1 MAKSTMPSLDRLLAA
16 ATARLRMRDAAWG
29 LARLALP
36 LGLLLAALGIV
47 GIRRLGLPPEVLWA
61 CALPMPTVLAWAWL
75 RPRSR
80 RVVARLLD
88 RHHDLDD
95 QLGSALEL
103 GAGPSSGR
111 KPVDP
116 RTDLI
121 AQLVRE
127 RAEALSGTVDP
138 RPAVPVR
145 VPGPRALD
153 GVALAML
160 GLAMLVPEPTADL
173 MATWTRELP
182 RSGAGA
188 RARVGLDLALADPLR
203 QSLRELKKDDDKPAK
218 IAEQILEVLDALER
232 GDIDRALA
240 LEKLEELEKQLAD
253 AEAELQ
259 EELREDP
266 ATLAEAVE
274 DIAAALQEEELTA
287 EAGKAL
293 DQGDGD
299 KAEAE
304 LNDAGEQADAEPQSD
319 EQLKAALEKAEKK
332 LAEHQDKRESSE
344 TAKQL
349 DEAERRLR
357 KEEKKKPENKEAA
370 EEQERRLKKMKEK
383 VEELR
388 RQHEREMAAQKK
400 VEELRRGAKQTAKSK
415 AGSQERKREL
425 QKLSRGMKEASR
437 TARSSRRMQGA
448 RDSLEEAKTFVRRAG
463 QSGQGEDKRRQQ
475 FKKFNQ
481 AASGKDGKE
490 GKEGKDG
497 KGKGKG
503 KSTLLVEGQVGEGDP
518 SHMMEMEGQDSQGGQ
533 DGEGQ
538 GGQDGQDSQG
548 DQGDGE
554 GDQGDQGDGQNPGN
568 TDSQAPSDG
577 IGEGSTD
584 PLADPTDMK
593 SHTKDV
599 RVKAKHGRGVS
610 KAEILQDASQ
620 NGFATEPY
628 RNMYKQYRDFAQ
640 SAIDS
645 DAFPAAQRRLVKRY
659 LQMIQGR

>member
-1 MAKSTMPSLDRLLAA
+1 MAERTTPTLDRLLAA
-16 ATARLRMRDAAWG
+16 AMGRLRLRDAAWG
-29 LARLALP
+29 LARVALP
-36 LGLLLAALGIV
+36 LGLLLAALAIV
-47 GIRRLGLPPEVLWA
+47 GIRRLGLPPLVLWS
-61 CALPMPTVLAWAWL
+61 CALPVPIVLAWAWL
-75 RPRSR
+75 RPRSPR
-80 RVVARLLD
+80 RVARLLD
-88 RHHDLDD
+88 EHHALHD

-103 GAGPSSGR
+103 GTPS
-111 KPVDP
+111 KTPLDP
-116 RTDLI
+116 RTTAI
-121 AQLVRE
+121 AELVRA
-127 RAEALSGTVDP
+127 RAEALAGTVDP

-145 VPGPRALD
+145 VPAPRLAD
-153 GVALAML
+153 GGLLLAL
-160 GLAMLVPEPTADL
+160 GLAMLVPLPTAATML
-173 MATWTRELP
+173 TWTKELP
-182 RSGAGA
+182 RSGQGA
-188 RARVGLDLALADPLR
+188 RARAGLDLALADPLR
-203 QSLRELKKDDDKPAK
+203 QSLKELTKDDDQPAK
-218 IAEQILEVLDALER
+218 TAEQILEVLDALER

-240 LEKLEELEKQLAD
+240 LEKLEELEKELAD
-253 AEAELQ
+253 SEAELE

-266 ATLAEAVE
+266 ATLAEAVD

-293 DQGDGD
+293 EEGEGE
-299 KAEAE
+299 KAETE
-304 LNDAGEQADAEPQSD
+304 LNDAGAQADADANAD
-319 EQLKAALEKAEKK
+319 EQLKKALEKAEKQ
-332 LAEHQDKRESSE
+332 LAAHQDKRESSE

-357 KEEKKKPENKEAA
+357 KEEKKKPETPEAA

-383 VEELR
+383 VEELKR
-388 RQHEREMAAQKK
+388 KHEREMAAQKK

-437 TARSSRRMQGA
+437 QARSSRRMQGA

-463 QSGQGEDKRRQQ
+463 NSGQGEDRRRQQ

-490 GKEGKDG
+490 GKDGKDG

-503 KSTLLVEGQVGEGDP
+503 KSTLLVEGKVGEGQP
-518 SHMMEMEGQDSQGGQ
+518 SHMMEGDGQDSQGGQ
-533 DGEGQ
+533 DGQDGRGDGQ
-538 GGQDGQDSQG
+538 GQDSQG
-548 DQGDGE
+548 DQGESD
-554 GDQGDQGDGQNPGN
+554 GDQDGQGDGDGDGN

-577 IGEGSTD
+577 MGQGSTD

-593 SHTKDV
+593 AHMKDV

-610 KAEILQDASQ
+610 KAEILKDASQ
-620 NGFATEPY
+620 HGFATEPY
-628 RNMYKQYRDFAQ
+628 RDMYKQYRDFAQ

-645 DAFPAAQRRLVKRY
+645 DAFPPAQRRLVKRY